1 MQPVTRLYTQFI
13 PHHYNI
19 HWDLT
24 KAKEDRTISGT
35 VTISGEQKSA
45 NTIRLHAHELTVKS
59 VSVNNVPVSDFAL
72 DAEADELVIPHH
84 TPGQVT
90 LAIEFNVALT
100 DAMHGLY
107 PCYFV
112 HDGVRQELYATQ
124 FESHHAREAFPC
136 IDEPEAKAT
145 FSVSITHDTRHVA
158 LSNMPVATTD
168 ARDHA
173 TLTTFDITPK
183 MSSYLVAF
191 VVGNIHK
198 KSGKTKRGIEVNI
211 WASPAQHANTFDF
224 ALESATQI
232 IDFYEEYF
240 GVDYPLAKCDHV
252 ALPDFSS
259 GAMENWGLITYRE
272 VCLLADPK
280 TTGPAGKHLI
290 ASVIAHEL
298 AHQWFGNLV
307 TMEWWDYLWLNES
320 FADFVEHIAID
331 ALHPE
336 WETWLDFI
344 LSRGIAALR
353 RDAIEGVQSVQVTVK
368 HPDEI
373 STLFDGAIVYGKGA
387 RLMKMLR
394 AFVGEDAFRA
404 GLKEYFT
411 TYAYGNTKGDD
422 LWACLSKASG
432 KDVGAFM
439 NTWITQP
446 GYPVVTVK
454 PEGLSQTQFFIG
466 EHKPSMQ
473 TWPVLLGAEP
483 TGDAPEIMYDKEL
496 TVAVEPTQRFNSN
509 DNGHFVTQYSPDH
522 LKTLLSDIHS
532 ASTIDRLT
540 LLNDQTLLVRGRYES
555 SASLIDL
562 LSFYE
567 GETNDAV
574 WDIMA
579 MTLGELKKFVETDSV
594 AEQKLRALSAHI
606 ARSNFERLGFEPID
620 GEPVTDTKLRGT
632 ILGMMLYGED
642 AVVIGGMM
650 SRFDM
655 STLAELPAEIRSL
668 VIATVVRYTDDNAVI
683 DQLMDTYQ
691 NTPSAELKEDIM
703 AAMTSTRSPEVAAR
717 LLGDCKNSE
726 IVRPQDVSPWF
737 VYLVR
742 NRFTRTVA
750 WEWLQNS
757 WDWILTTYG
766 GDKSFDE
773 FPRYAASGLMTDAQL
788 TEYKQFFEPMLDN
801 PSLTRTITMGVSEI
815 TARLE
820 LLASDGNAVRAKL
833 HDLDD

>member
-13 PHHYNI
+13 PHHYDI

-24 KAKEDRTISGT
+24 KAKEDRTILGK

-45 NTIRLHAHELTVKS
+45 SSIRLHAHEFTVRS
-59 VSVNNVPVSDFAL
+59 VIVNSVQVKDFKL
-72 DAEADELVIPHH
+72 DPDADELIIPHH

-90 LAIEFNVALT
+90 LAIEFSLDLT

-145 FSVSITHDTRHVA
+145 FSVSITHSPKHVA

-173 TLTTFDITPK
+173 ALTTFDVTPK

-211 WASPAQHANTFDF
+211 WASPAQHANTLDF
-224 ALESATQI
+224 ALENATKI

-280 TTGPAGKHLI
+280 TTGPSGRHLI

-331 ALHPE
+331 AIHPE

-353 RDAIEGVQSVQVTVK
+353 RDAIEGVQPVQVMVK

-394 AFVGEDAFRA
+394 AFVGEAAFRA

-411 TYAYGNTKGDD
+411 MYAYSNTTGDD

-446 GYPVVTVK
+446 GYPVVIVK

-466 EHKPSMQ
+466 AHGPSAQ
-473 TWPVLLGAEP
+473 TWPVLLGATP
-483 TGDAPEIMYDKEL
+483 VGDTPEVMYDGEL
-496 TVAVEPTQRFNSN
+496 AATIKPTQRFNSD
-509 DNGHFVTQYSPDH
+509 DNGHFITQYTPEH
-522 LKTLLSDIHS
+522 LNTLLSDIHS
-532 ASTIDRLT
+532 ASTINRLT
-540 LLNDQTLLVRGRYES
+540 LLNNQTLLVRGRYEP

-562 LSFYE
+562 LNFYE

-579 MTLGELKKFVETDSV
+579 MTLGELKKFVETDND
-594 AEQKLRALSAHI
+594 AEQKLRALSARI
-606 ARSNFERLGFEPID
+606 ARSNFERLGFEPIK
-620 GEPVTDTKLRGT
+620 GESITDTKLRET
-632 ILGMMLYGED
+632 VLGMMLYGED
-642 AVVIGGMM
+642 ATVIDGMM
-650 SRFDM
+650 SRFDIAM
-655 STLAELPAEIRSL
+655 LAELPAEIRSL
-668 VIATVVRYTDDNAVI
+668 VIGTVVRYTDDNTVI

-691 NTPSAELKEDIM
+691 STPSAELKEDIM
-703 AAMTSTRSPEVAAR
+703 AAMTSTRDPEVATR
-717 LLGDCKNSE
+717 LLADCKNAK
-726 IVRPQDVSPWF
+726 IVRPQDVAPWF

-750 WEWLQNS
+750 WKWLQDN
-757 WDWILTTYG
+757 WDWVVATYS
-766 GDKSFDE
+766 GDMSFDE
-773 FPRYAASGLMTDAQL
+773 FPRYAASGLMTNEQL
-788 TEYKQFFEPMLDN
+788 VEYKRFFEPMLDN
-801 PSLTRTITMGVSEI
+801 PSLTRTITMGISEI
-815 TARLE
+815 AARLE
-820 LLASDGNAVRAKL
+820 LLASDGKAVRVKL
-833 HDLDD
+833 HDLDN

>member
-13 PHHYNI
+13 PHHYDI

-24 KAKEDRTISGT
+24 KAKEDRTISGA
-35 VTISGEQKSA
+35 VAISGEQKSA
-45 NTIRLHAHELTVKS
+45 NSIRLHSHELAIHSVTVNGIHIK
-59 VSVNNVPVSDFAL
+59 DFKL
-72 DAEADELVIPHH
+72 DPDADELIIPHH
-84 TPGQVT
+84 APGQVT
-90 LAIEFNVALT
+90 LVIEFSLDLT

-112 HDGVRQELYATQ
+112 HDGVRHELYATQ

-145 FSVSITHDTRHVA
+145 FLVSVTHSPQHVA
-158 LSNMPVATTD
+158 LSNMPVATAD

-173 TLTTFDITPK
+173 ILTTFDITPK

-211 WASPAQHANTFDF
+211 WASPAQHANTLDF
-224 ALESATQI
+224 ALESATKV

-272 VCLLADPK
+272 VCLLADSK
-280 TTGPAGKHLI
+280 TTGPSGKHLI

-320 FADFVEHIAID
+320 FADFVEHIAVD

-344 LSRGIAALR
+344 LSRGIASLR
-353 RDAIEGVQSVQVTVK
+353 RDAIEGVQPVQVSVK

-394 AFVGEDAFRA
+394 AFVGEAAFRA

-411 TYAYGNTKGDD
+411 IYAYSNTTGDD

-466 EHKPSMQ
+466 AHAPSTK
-473 TWPVLLGAEP
+473 TWPIPLGATP
-483 TGDAPEIMYDKEL
+483 VGDTPEIMYDQEL
-496 TVAVEPTQRFNSN
+496 AVTIQPTQRFNSN
-509 DNGHFVTQYSPDH
+509 DNGHFVTQYTPEH
-522 LKTLLSDIHS
+522 LNTLLSDIHS

-540 LLNDQTLLVRGRYES
+540 LLNNQTLLVRGRYES

-579 MTLGELKKFVETDSV
+579 MTLGELKKFVETDSE
-594 AEQKLRALSAHI
+594 AEQKLRGLSARI
-606 ARSNFERLGFEPID
+606 ARSNFERLGFEPVP
-620 GEPVTDTKLRGT
+620 GESVIDTKLRET

-642 AVVIGGMM
+642 ATVIDGMM
-650 SRFDM
+650 SRFDIAM
-655 STLAELPAEIRSL
+655 LAELPAEIRSL
-668 VIATVVRYTDDNAVI
+668 VIGTVVRYTDDNMVI
-683 DQLMDTYQ
+683 DQLMDTYRS
-691 NTPSAELKEDIM
+691 TPSAELKEDIM
-703 AAMTSTRSPEVAAR
+703 AAMTSTRDPEVAAR
-717 LLGDCKNSE
+717 LLAECKNAE
-726 IVRPQDVSPWF
+726 IVRPQDVAPWF

-742 NRFTRTVA
+742 NRFTRVVA
-750 WEWLQNS
+750 WKWLQDN
-757 WDWILTTYG
+757 WDWVVATYS
-766 GDKSFDE
+766 GDMSFDE
-773 FPRYAASGLMTDAQL
+773 FPRYAASGLMTDEQL
-788 TEYKQFFEPMLDN
+788 AEYKRFFEPMLDH
-801 PSLTRTITMGVSEI
+801 PSLTRTITMGISEI
-815 TARLE
+815 AARLE
-820 LLASDGNAVRAKL
+820 LLASDGEAVRARL
-833 HDLDD
+833 HNLND

>member
-13 PHHYNI
+13 PHHYSI

-24 KAKEDRTISGT
+24 KAKDRIISGT
-35 VTISGEQKSA
+35 VTVSGEQKNA
-45 NTIRLHAHELTVKS
+45 QHIRLHTHELIIDKVVVDGKKI
-59 VSVNNVPVSDFAL
+59 SDFSL
-72 DAEADELVIPHH
+72 DEAADELIIPHH
-84 TPGQVT
+84 TPGLVT
-90 LAIEFNVALT
+90 VEIDFKVALT

-145 FSVSITHDTRHVA
+145 FSVSITHDKHHVA
-158 LSNMPVATTD
+158 LSNTPVASSEG
-168 ARDHA
+168 RDHA
-173 TLTTFDITPK
+173 VLTTFDITPK

-191 VVGNIHK
+191 VVGKIHK
-198 KSGKTKRGIEVNI
+198 KSGHTKRGIEVNI
-211 WASPAQHANTFDF
+211 WASPAQPARTLDF
-224 ALESATQI
+224 ALESATKI

-240 GVDYPLAKCDHV
+240 GVNYPLAKCDHV

-272 VCLLADPK
+272 VCLLADPR

-320 FADFVEHIAID
+320 FADFVEHIAVD

-353 RDAIEGVQSVQVTVK
+353 RDAIDGVQPVQVTVK

-394 AFVGEDAFRA
+394 AFVGEKAFRA

-411 TYAYGNTKGDD
+411 TFAYGNTTGND

-432 KDVGAFM
+432 KDVGVFM
-439 NTWITQP
+439 DTWITQP
-446 GYPVVTVK
+446 GYPVLSVK
-454 PEGLSQTQFFIG
+454 QNGLNQTQFFIG
-466 EHKPSMQ
+466 EHKPS
-473 TWPVLLGAEP
+473 TKVWPIPLGASP
-483 TGDAPEIMYDKEL
+483 AGDTPEIMHTKEL
-496 TVAVEPTQRFNSN
+496 AVEVKSTQRFNSN
-509 DNGHFVTQYSPDH
+509 DNGHFVTQYSPEH
-522 LKTLLSDIHS
+522 LKTLLSGIHT

-562 LSFYE
+562 LSYYQN
-567 GETNDAV
+567 ETNDAV
-574 WDIMA
+574 WDIIA
-579 MTLGELKKFVETDSV
+579 MTLGELKKFVETDSE
-594 AEQKLRALSAHI
+594 AEQKLRALSARI
-606 ARSNFERLGFEPID
+606 AQSNFERLGFEPLK
-620 GEPVTDTKLRGT
+620 GESVTDTKLRGT

-642 AVVIGGMM
+642 AGAIEGMLA
-650 SRFDM
+650 RFDIAK
-655 STLAELPAEIRSL
+655 LADLPAEIRSL
-668 VIATVVRYTDDNAVI
+668 VISTAVRYANDNTVI

-703 AAMTSTRSPEVAAR
+703 AAMTATRDPEVAAR
-717 LLGDCKNSE
+717 LLADCKNAE

-737 VYLVR
+737 IYLVR

-750 WEWLQNS
+750 WDWLRNS
-757 WDWILTTYG
+757 WDWVLATYG

-773 FPRYAASGLMTDAQL
+773 FPRYAASGLMTGEQL
-788 TEYKQFFEPMLDN
+788 AEYKAFFEPMLGD
-801 PSLTRTITMGVSEI
+801 PSLTRTITMGISEI

-820 LLASDGNAVRAKL
+820 LLASDGKAVREKL
-833 HDLDD
+833 HNLDD

>member
-13 PHHYNI
+13 PHHYSI

-24 KAKEDRTISGT
+24 NAKDRIISGT
-35 VTISGEQKSA
+35 VTISGEQKDA
-45 NTIRLHAHELTVKS
+45 KHIRLHAHELTINKVIVDGKKIT
-59 VSVNNVPVSDFAL
+59 DFSL
-72 DAEADELVIPHH
+72 DAEADELIIPHH
-84 TPGQVT
+84 IPGLVT
-90 LAIEFNVALT
+90 IEVDFKVALT

-145 FSVSITHDTRHVA
+145 FSVSITHDRHHVA
-158 LSNMPVATTD
+158 LSNMPVASSEG
-168 ARDHA
+168 RDHSV
-173 TLTTFDITPK
+173 LTTFDITPK

-198 KSGKTKRGIEVNI
+198 KTGHTKRGIEVNI
-211 WASPAQHANTFDF
+211 WASPAQPARTLDF
-224 ALESATQI
+224 ALESATKI

-240 GVDYPLAKCDHV
+240 GVNYPLAKCDHV

-320 FADFVEHIAID
+320 FADFVEHIAVD

-353 RDAIEGVQSVQVTVK
+353 RDAIDGVQPVQVTVK

-394 AFVGEDAFRA
+394 AFVGEKAFRA

-411 TYAYGNTKGDD
+411 TFAYGNTTGND

-439 NTWITQP
+439 DTWITQP
-446 GYPVVTVK
+446 GYPLLSVK

-466 EHKPSMQ
+466 EHMPS
-473 TWPVLLGAEP
+473 TKVWPIPLGATP
-483 TGDAPEIMYDKEL
+483 AGNTPEIMRAKEL
-496 TVAVEPTQRFNSN
+496 AVKVKSTQRFNSN
-509 DNGHFVTQYSPDH
+509 DNGHFVTQYSPEH
-522 LKTLLSDIHS
+522 LKALLSDIHT

-562 LSFYE
+562 LGYYQN
-567 GETNDAV
+567 ETNDAV
-574 WDIMA
+574 WDIIA
-579 MTLGELKKFVETDSV
+579 MTLGELKKFVETDSE
-594 AEQKLRALSAHI
+594 AEQKLRALSARI
-606 ARSNFERLGFEPID
+606 AQSNFERLGFEPLKD
-620 GEPVTDTKLRGT
+620 EPVTDTKLRGT

-642 AVVIGGMM
+642 AGAIEGMLA
-650 SRFDM
+650 RFDIAK
-655 STLAELPAEIRSL
+655 LADLPAEIRSL
-668 VIATVVRYTDDNAVI
+668 VISTVVRYTNDNTVI

-703 AAMTSTRSPEVAAR
+703 AAMTSTRNPEVAAR
-717 LLGDCKNSE
+717 LLADCKNAE

-737 VYLVR
+737 IYLVR

-750 WEWLQNS
+750 WDWLRNS
-757 WDWILTTYG
+757 WDWVLATYG

-773 FPRYAASGLMTDAQL
+773 FPRYAASGLMTDEQL
-788 TEYKQFFEPMLDN
+788 AEYKAFFEPMLSD
-801 PSLTRTITMGVSEI
+801 PSLTRTITMGISEI

-820 LLASDGNAVRAKL
+820 LLASDGDAVREKL
-833 HDLDD
+833 RNLDD